1 MQVTLTIP
9 EALYRRAQQLARSR
23 QRDVAEVITAV
34 LDEGLPAAAEGD
46 SVDWAEP
53 DEAVDREMAA
63 YIALHPML
71 KEKYLGQHVAV
82 LGGQL
87 VDHDDDLEALS
98 RRVYAQ
104 YGDQFVW
111 ITAVRE
117 MPIDTFRLND
127 CVVTLNGLAN
137 TVEIAQ

>member
-9 EALYRRAQQLARSR
+9 DALYRRAQQLALSR
-23 QRDVAEVITAV
+23 QSDVVEVITAV
-34 LDEGLPAAAEGD
+34 LDESLPAVAETD
-46 SVDWAEP
+46 TIDWSEP

-71 KEKYLGQHVAV
+71 KERYLGQHVAI

-87 VDHDDDLEALS
+87 VDHDHDLEALS
-98 RRVYAQ
+98 RRIYAQ
-104 YGDQFVW
+104 YAGQFVW

-117 MPIDTFRLND
+117 MPIDTFRNPSIHL
-127 CVVTLNGLAN
+127 VTETG
-137 TVEIAQ
+137 

>member
-9 EALYRRAQQLARSR
+9 EALYRRAQQLALSR

-34 LDEGLPAAAEGD
+34 LDEGLPAADED
-46 SVDWAEP
+46 ERVDRAEP

-71 KEKYLGQHVAV
+71 KEKYLGQHVAI

-98 RRVYAQ
+98 RRIYAQ

-117 MPIDTFRLND
+117 MPIDTFRNPSIHL
-127 CVVTLNGLAN
+127 LAE
-137 TVEIAQ
+137 TG